1 MRSLLRLAMVL
12 GVSAGLCV
20 AQALAAPP
28 QVLAWEAAV
37 YGKDSSSLKWPVDL
51 ASAATGELVVVD
63 LEPPRLV
70 VFREATDGSWASQ
83 RVVELPEAPA
93 SLIAGDGAYFLSLR
107 PSGGLYSVD
116 RETWKPRRL
125 PLPQGVM
132 AGRLGH
138 AGDGG
143 ILALDDGSGDVLRVS
158 EEGSVVS
165 RTPVQ
170 GPAVAVEGGPGG
182 ALFTLDPVAAEVRPA
197 GEGASGRAPHS
208 LEGEAGDP
216 PWPID
221 MAATS
226 TGSLYVL
233 DRHRGRVFL
242 LDGTGA
248 LAGVGARRGREP
260 GLLWYPAALALMPD
274 GRLAIA
280 DQGNGRAQIY
290 RRIEEPGR

>member
-1 MRSLLRLAMVL
+1 V
-12 GVSAGLCV
+12 
-20 AQALAAPP
+20 
-28 QVLAWEAAV
+28 
-37 YGKDSSSLKWPVDL
+37 K
-51 ASAATGELVVVD
+51 
-63 LEPPRLV
+63 PPRLV
-70 VFREATDGSWASQ
+70 VFREATDGSWSSQ

-93 SLIAGDGAYFLSLR
+93 SLIAVNEVYFLSLR

-116 RETWKPRRL
+116 RETYKPRRL
-125 PLPQGVM
+125 PLPQGVT

-143 ILALDDGSGDVLRVS
+143 FLALDNGSGDVLHVS
-158 EEGSVVS
+158 AEGSLVS
-165 RTPVQ
+165 RTPIR
-170 GPAVAVEGGPGG
+170 GPAVAVVEGPGG
-182 ALFTLDPVAAEVRPA
+182 ALFTLDPVSAEVRPA
-197 GEGASGRAPHS
+197 GEGASARDPRG

-226 TGSLYVL
+226 SGSLYVL

-280 DQGNGRAQIY
+280 DQGNGRAQVY
-290 RRIEEPGR
+290 RRLEEAGP